1 MTAPAILSL
10 SPASTVVG
18 TGSFTLTVNGVNFVS
33 ASQVRVN
40 GVGRTTT
47 FVNSGQLTAT
57 IQSGDVSSV
66 RTLQITVAN
75 PGGLVSSAVPF
86 DVLPN
91 SPQITSIDPSTVT
104 VGSGAFVLRVIG
116 QNFASSSVVN
126 LNASPR
132 PTT

>member
-1 MTAPAILSL
+1 M

-40 GVGRTTT
+40 GAGRITT
-47 FVNSGQLTAT
+47 FVNSGQLTAA
-57 IQSGDVSSV
+57 IQSGDVVSV

-75 PGGLVSSAVPF
+75 PGGLLSSAVPF

-104 VGSGAFVLRVIG
+104 AGSGAFALRVIG
-116 QNFASSSVVN
+116 QNFASTSVVN
-126 LNASPR
+126 LNGSPR
-132 PTT
+132 TTTYI